1 MVNKDQ
7 VSGKFD
13 QATGKVKEKVGET
26 IGNQR
31 LANEG
36 LADQVKGAAKETWGN
51 AKEVAHDNADTN
63 RREAEQN
70 ANDTR
75 ERIANKVQDMKE
87 RVNEKIEQ
95 QRKPA

>member
-1 MVNKDQ
+1 MNKDQ

-26 IGNQR
+26 VGNQR

-36 LADQVKGAAKETWGN
+36 LADQIKGAAKETWGN
-51 AKEVAHDNADTN
+51 AKEVAHENAKEH
-63 RREAEQN
+63 RREAERST
-70 ANDTR
+70 DETR
-75 ERIANKVQDMKE
+75 ERLSDKVQDMKE
-87 RVNEKIEQ
+87 RINERIDQ

>member
-1 MVNKDQ
+1 MNKDQ

-13 QATGKVKEKVGET
+13 QAAGKVKEKIGET
-26 IGNQR
+26 VGNQR

-51 AKEVAHDNADTN
+51 AKEVAHENADAN
-63 RREAEQN
+63 RHEAERN

-87 RVNEKIEQ
+87 RVNEKIDQ
-95 QRKPA
+95 HRKPA

>member
-1 MVNKDQ
+1 MNKDQ

-13 QATGKVKEKVGET
+13 QAAGKVKEKIGET
-26 IGNQR
+26 VGNQR

-51 AKEVAHDNADTN
+51 AKEVAHENADAD
-63 RREAEQN
+63 RREAERN

-87 RVNEKIEQ
+87 RVNEKIDQ
-95 QRKPA
+95 HRKPA

>member
-1 MVNKDQ
+1 MNKDQ

-26 IGNQR
+26 VGNQR

-36 LADQVKGAAKETWGN
+36 LADQLKGAAKETWGN
-51 AKEVAHDNADTN
+51 AKEVAHDNATAQH
-63 RREAEQN
+63 REAERET
-70 ANDTR
+70 NDTR

-87 RVNEKIEQ
+87 RVNEKIDQ
-95 QRKPA
+95 HRKPA

>member
-1 MVNKDQ
+1 MNKDQ
-7 VSGKFD
+7 ISGKFD

-26 IGNQR
+26 VGNQH

-51 AKEVAHDNADTN
+51 AKEVAKDNADAQH
-63 RREAEQN
+63 REAERN

-75 ERIANKVQDMKE
+75 ERISNKVQDMKE
-87 RVNEKIEQ
+87 RVNEKIDQ
-95 QRKPA
+95 HRKPA

>member
-1 MVNKDQ
+1 MNKDQ

-26 IGNQR
+26 VGNQH

-36 LADQVKGAAKETWGN
+36 LADQIKGAAKETWGN
-51 AKEVAHDNADTN
+51 AKDVAHHNAEEN

-70 ANDTR
+70 ASDAR
-75 ERIANKVQDMKE
+75 ERVAHKAQDMKA
-87 RVNEKIEQ
+87 RVNERIEQ
-95 QRKPA
+95 HRKPA